1 MRRNLSHRVRSRLEH
16 AMALRVDDVDLTR
29 DRALVERYQAGDSGA
44 FDELYKR
51 YYQRLERFCRKRVGD
66 SHEAEEVAQEAFV
79 RALSAMPRL
88 EGERRFYP
96 WVSVIAARLCVDTHR
111 RRARTSPSDE
121 IDLGTIDGGQD
132 KVLDAVDIDLLRT
145 AMENLGPRHREVLD
159 LREQQ
164 GWSYQR
170 IAEHYDVSLGTVE
183 ALLFRARK
191 ALKREFLKA
200 AGGERP
206 GFLAGLPVVGWLGRR
221 VAAWRAK
228 VEALTGPNLAPL
240 AAKVSMAVM
249 VGSAAVFVGAHSGAT
264 HAPHPQVRTV
274 APAAAGVTSLASSAS
289 APAPAAVGTAAPA
302 AASAAPAAA
311 HATAPATAAKPASSS
326 VKVLS
331 TTVGGAN
338 ESRNYA
344 DTAPV
349 HHDDGHL
356 VAGVDPPTVSQSLAT
371 SVQDYVGH
379 LLPGGK

>member
-1 MRRNLSHRVRSRLEH
+1 
-16 AMALRVDDVDLTR
+16 MALRVDDVDLTR

-191 ALKREFLKA
+191 GLTREFLKA

-206 GFLAGLPVVGWLGRR
+206 GFLAGLPGVGCLGRR
-221 VAAWRAK
+221 VAAHRASHGGQAG
-228 VEALTGPNLAPL
+228 EQLGEGALDHRRRGQR
-240 AAKVSMAVM
+240 V
-249 VGSAAVFVGAHSGAT
+249 
-264 HAPHPQVRTV
+264 PQLCRHR
-274 APAAAGVTSLASSAS
+274 PCS
-289 APAPAAVGTAAPA
+289 P
-302 AASAAPAAA
+302 
-311 HATAPATAAKPASSS
+311 
-326 VKVLS
+326 
-331 TTVGGAN
+331 
-338 ESRNYA
+338 
-344 DTAPV
+344 
-349 HHDDGHL
+349 
-356 VAGVDPPTVSQSLAT
+356 
-371 SVQDYVGH
+371 
-379 LLPGGK
+379 